1 MWRLV
6 RDCCISEMIFTGV
19 SVYEKMS
26 NGIFYRLLGSYR
38 YHAFHM
44 DSHMVNILHSG
55 NCYYDSLVNGFR
67 VNAVS
72 EGVDYGG
79 PISIVAEEVLEYNRK
94 FVQLCKKS
102 KNMKRRRWNMSSSL
116 RRTSSEI
123 RGNYGNPSVFAS
135 KRAVG
140 NASFY

>member
-1 MWRLV
+1 MRGLLQEIIEERFIWRLV
-6 RDCCISEMIFTGV
+6 RDCCISEMFSIGV

-26 NGIFYRLLGSYR
+26 NGIFYRLLGSYT

-67 VNAVS
+67 VNVVS
-72 EGVDYGG
+72 EGVDYGCLV
-79 PISIVAEEVLEYNRK
+79 SIVAEEVLEYNRK

-102 KNMKRRRWNMSSSL
+102 KNMKRRRSDMKNL
-116 RRTSSEI
+116 
-123 RGNYGNPSVFAS
+123 S
-135 KRAVG
+135 KRRHHLLQER
-140 NASFY
+140 NQRF